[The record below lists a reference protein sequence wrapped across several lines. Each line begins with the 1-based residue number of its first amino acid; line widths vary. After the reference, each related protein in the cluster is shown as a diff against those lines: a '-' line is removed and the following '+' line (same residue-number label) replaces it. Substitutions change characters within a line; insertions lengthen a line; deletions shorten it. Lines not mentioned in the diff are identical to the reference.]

1 MSTTAMTGPDEDR
14 TPKTPA
20 PSNSSFLQHQ
30 RYNDDSSPPD
40 AVNDQTA
47 I

>member
-1 MSTTAMTGPDEDR
+1 MSKVPMREPDADR

-40 AVNDQTA
+40 AVNDQAA